1 MWWQR
6 CNKLS
11 IYGRYLSL
19 PSRGIC
25 SVCACTCGRATC
37 VCFCVYLVCVCVRVC
52 VYVCVHSACRKV
64 LRHFA
69 FLVWHIAIPMHT
81 CWFGI
86 SLPNAERN
94 METAV
99 FLWPW
104 KSAPLRLPPHGILR
118 LSFLSFHTF
127 GGWDYATTSTTKQ
140 AHRTHIHTYINI
152 NIYIYTSICTHT
164 HIYTQ
169 AHKLTHTNICVYI
182 SERDGEEGRFERY
195 LADYRRAQITKKT
208 VISMK

>member
-1 MWWQR
+1 MQCLCVHVR
-6 CNKLS
+6 ACNMCVL
-11 IYGRYLSL
+11 LCV
-19 PSRGIC
+19 PC
-25 SVCACTCGRATC
+25 VCVCACVCLCMCAFCLPESATS
-37 VCFCVYLVCVCVRVC
+37 FRFSSLAHR
-52 VYVCVHSACRKV
+52 HSHAH
-64 LRHFA
+64 L
-69 FLVWHIAIPMHT
+69 LVWHIPTKCGEKYGDCSFSLALK
-81 CWFGI
+81 I
-86 SLPNAERN
+86 STSP
-94 METAV
+94 
-99 FLWPW
+99 P
-104 KSAPLRLPPHGILR
+104 PPHDILR

-152 NIYIYTSICTHT
+152 NIYIHTSICT

-195 LADYRRAQITKKT
+195 LADHRRAQITKKT